1 MEFRVLKYFLMVA
14 REENITH
21 AAELLHITQPTLSRQ
36 MIQLEEELGVK
47 LFQRSKHRIILT
59 EDGMLLRRRAEE
71 IVALAEKTME
81 DMQHKTTQLT
91 GKISIGSGELKS
103 SRFLAELIASF
114 HNEHPQVQFE
124 IYSGNSDNIK
134 ERIDRGI
141 LDLGL
146 LSEPVDI
153 SKYNFVRTPFKE
165 RWGVLVNDDS
175 ELAEKKE
182 VTPKDVSRYPI
193 IMTQRELVRN
203 ELMSW
208 FGDYADQLQNVAA
221 GNLLYNMAA
230 LARCRLGI
238 AVTIEL
244 NCSYDGLR
252 FIPFQPALETGT
264 VLVWKK
270 AQIFSPAGNAFINYA
285 RHYLEDLA
293 PPLRSSFP
301 A

>member
-1 MEFRVLKYFLMVA
+1 
-14 REENITH
+14 
-21 AAELLHITQPTLSRQ
+21 
-36 MIQLEEELGVK
+36 
-47 LFQRSKHRIILT
+47 
-59 EDGMLLRRRAEE
+59 MLLRRRAEE

-134 ERIDRGI
+134 ERIERGI

-208 FGDYADQLQNVAA
+208 FGDYADQLQN
-221 GNLLYNMAA
+221 AA

-270 AQIFSPAGNAFINYA
+270 AQVFSPAGNAFINYA
-285 RHYLEDLA
+285 RHYLEDLV
-293 PPLRSSFP
+293 PTLRSSFP

>member
-71 IVALAEKTME
+71 IVALAEKTIE

-203 ELMSW
+203 ELMNW

-230 LARCRLGI
+230 LARCRLGNAI
-238 AVTIEL
+238 TIEL

-270 AQIFSPAGNAFINYA
+270 AQVFSPAGNAFINYA

-293 PPLRSSFP
+293 PTLRSSFP

>member
-1 MEFRVLKYFLMVA
+1 M
-14 REENITH
+14 
-21 AAELLHITQPTLSRQ
+21 
-36 MIQLEEELGVK
+36 
-47 LFQRSKHRIILT
+47 
-59 EDGMLLRRRAEE
+59 
-71 IVALAEKTME
+71 
-81 DMQHKTTQLT
+81 
-91 GKISIGSGELKS
+91 
-103 SRFLAELIASF
+103 
-114 HNEHPQVQFE
+114 
-124 IYSGNSDNIK
+124 
-134 ERIDRGI
+134 
-141 LDLGL
+141 
-146 LSEPVDI
+146 
-153 SKYNFVRTPFKE
+153 
-165 RWGVLVNDDS
+165 
-175 ELAEKKE
+175 
-182 VTPKDVSRYPI
+182 TPKDVSRYPI

-270 AQIFSPAGNAFINYA
+270 AQVFSPAGNAFINYA

-293 PPLRSSFP
+293 PILRSSFP